1 MDLHDSVEKA
11 RIVDRA
17 EKGLFSLPPEDNA
30 VGSRR
35 KGCRVNSFIQAGRD
49 IRPLSESEAE
59 VYVASVCFKTGPP
72 GAVGVEVEGLV
83 HDVLDPRTPVAV
95 ERVKAAMAASED
107 RLPGGGVISFE
118 PGGQLEVSSACAPSI
133 PALMEA
139 TRADLAAVGT
149 RLSDAGLCFGSV
161 ALDPD
166 RPAVRSLEHPRY
178 AAMERHFNRFG
189 PAGRTMMCSTASLQI
204 SLEAGLDAPVSAGA
218 EQRWSRLHTLLPV
231 LVAMFANSPFVH
243 GLPSGW
249 RSNRQR
255 TWLAIDSTR
264 TAAVPSSGDPRL
276 AWARYA
282 LDALVL
288 CIPSPESSWEAPRG
302 LRMRDWLRGA
312 GPRPATLRDLDY
324 HLTTLFPPVRPRGF
338 MEIRVLDAQAGH
350 DWEPAAAMVTALME
364 DEHAAHVAADACT
377 RAALLPDAMGTAA
390 RGGLTNPVLSSAA
403 LDCAEA
409 ALTALP
415 RLGADAATRAR
426 TEAFIERYTAR
437 GRCPAEERLEVWAR
451 TGSCFAGP
459 QHEEEGDYA
468 N

>member
-1 MDLHDSVEKA
+1 M
-11 RIVDRA
+11 
-17 EKGLFSLPPEDNA
+17 
-30 VGSRR
+30 
-35 KGCRVNSFIQAGRD
+35 QADRD

-72 GAVGVEVEGLV
+72 GAAGVEVERLV
-83 HDVLDPRTPVAV
+83 HDVVDPRIPVTAA
-95 ERVKAAMAASED
+95 RVKEAVAASEG
-107 RLPGGGVISFE
+107 LPGGGVVSLE
-118 PGGQLEVSSACAPSI
+118 PGGQLEVSSACASTL

-178 AAMERHFNRFG
+178 ASMERHFNAFG
-189 PAGRTMMCSTASLQI
+189 PEGRTMMCSTASLQV
-204 SLEAGLDAPVSAGA
+204 SLDAGFGA
-218 EQRWSRLHTLLPV
+218 PGSTGAAQRWSRLHNLLPV

-243 GLPSGW
+243 GLPNGW

-255 TWLAIDSTR
+255 TWLALDPTR
-264 TAAVPSSGDPRL
+264 TAAVPSSGDPRQD
-276 AWARYA
+276 WARYA

-288 CIPSPESSWEAPRG
+288 CIPSPESSWDAPRG

-312 GPRPATLRDLDY
+312 GPRPATLRDLEY

-338 MEIRVLDAQAGH
+338 MELRVIDAQAGH
-350 DWEPAAAMVTALME
+350 DWEPAAAVVAALME
-364 DEHAAHVAADACT
+364 DEHAADVAADACAP
-377 RAALLPDAMGTAA
+377 AASLSDAMRMAA
-390 RGGLTNPVLSSAA
+390 RDGLRNPVLASAA
-403 LDCAEA
+403 LDCAGA

-426 TEAFIERYTAR
+426 TEDFIERYTAR
-437 GRCPAEERLEVWAR
+437 GRCPADEHMDRWAR

-459 QHEEEGDYA
+459 QHGEDGHYA